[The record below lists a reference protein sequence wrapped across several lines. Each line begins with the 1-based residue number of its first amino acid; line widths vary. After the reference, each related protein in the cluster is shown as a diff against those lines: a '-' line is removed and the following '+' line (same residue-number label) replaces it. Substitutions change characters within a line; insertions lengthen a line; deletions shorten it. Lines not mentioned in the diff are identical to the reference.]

1 MTNVVVVILGMAF
14 VTYVPR
20 LLPFLPAGTR
30 RLTDRQVRVL
40 RLIPVT
46 AIGALIIPGGLTA
59 VDGRAGI
66 SAIGIGAAV
75 ALALLARHPFVV
87 VVGSVGAV
95 ALAIVLG
102 G

>member
-1 MTNVVVVILGMAF
+1 MMDLIVVILGMTV
-14 VTYVPR
+14 VTYLPR
-20 LLPFLPAGTR
+20 SLPLVWRSRG
-30 RLTDRQVRVL
+30 RLSDRQIRAL

-46 AIGALIIPGGLTA
+46 AIGALVIPGGLTA
-59 VDGRAGI
+59 VDGRVGM

-75 ALALLARHPFVV
+75 ALGLFARHPFVV

-102 G
+102 W